1 MARDVILDGLN
12 LQANE
17 YKITE
22 TDLFNSP
29 PKSITVIELAR
40 KDGARA
46 VFEKFGN
53 RKFNLTGY
61 IQTST
66 EANADDALDYLKT
79 FVTRR
84 GLELKLGYLGDYR
97 IWTVNIESL
106 QVARKNTDVSRMGF
120 NLAGIAPN
128 PFAVDSTE
136 TTFFDETG
144 ITTATNIP
152 VVGGGSYFVQPLT
165 VITINS
171 VNPDDSDITISIGN
185 ASESTY
191 MDITGTFIAGDVITI
206 DSYNEIIYKNSEII
220 AGNGLFPIWSPEGG
234 TFEFSFDAT
243 SINVDILS
251 TYYRR
256 WL

>member
-1 MARDVILDGLN
+1 MARPVILDGLD
-12 LQANE
+12 LQAND
-17 YKITE
+17 YRIVD
-22 TDLFNSP
+22 TDLFNAP
-29 PKSITVIELAR
+29 PKNVNVVELAR
-40 KDGARA
+40 KDGAKA
-46 VFEKFGN
+46 VFEQFGS
-53 RKFNLTGY
+53 RKFNLVGY

-66 EANADDALDYLKT
+66 EFNADSALDYLKT
-79 FVTRR
+79 FVNRR
-84 GLELKLGYLGDYR
+84 GLELKIGYLGEYR

-120 NLAGIAPN
+120 NLSGVAPN
-128 PFAVDSTE
+128 PFAVDATE
-136 TTFFDETG
+136 TTLVDETG

-152 VVGGGSYFVQPLT
+152 IVGGGSYFAQPIT

-171 VNPDDSDITISIGN
+171 INPDDELVTISIGN

-191 MDITGTFIAGDVITI
+191 MDVTGIFEAGDVLTI
-206 DSYNEIIYKNSEII
+206 DSFNEIIYKNSEII
-220 AGNGLFPIWSPEGG
+220 EGDGLFPIWSPEGG

-243 SINVDILS
+243 SIDVDILS

>member
-1 MARDVILDGLN
+1 MARPVILDGLD
-12 LQANE
+12 LQAND
-17 YKITE
+17 YRIVD
-22 TDLFNSP
+22 TDLFNAP
-29 PKSITVIELAR
+29 PKNVNVVELAR
-40 KDGARA
+40 KDGAKA
-46 VFEKFGN
+46 VFERFGS
-53 RKFNLTGY
+53 RKFNLVGY

-66 EANADDALDYLKT
+66 EFNADSALDYLKT
-79 FVTRR
+79 FVNRR

-120 NLAGIAPN
+120 NLSGVAPN
-128 PFAVDSTE
+128 PFAVDATE
-136 TTFFDETG
+136 TTLVDETG

-152 VVGGGSYFVQPLT
+152 IVGGGSYFAQPIT

-171 VNPDDSDITISIGN
+171 VNPDDELITISIGN

-191 MDITGTFIAGDVITI
+191 MDVTGIFEAGDVLTI
-206 DSYNEIIYKNSEII
+206 DSFNEIIYKNSEII
-220 AGNGLFPIWSPEGG
+220 EGDGLFPIWSPEGG

-243 SINVDILS
+243 SIDVDILS